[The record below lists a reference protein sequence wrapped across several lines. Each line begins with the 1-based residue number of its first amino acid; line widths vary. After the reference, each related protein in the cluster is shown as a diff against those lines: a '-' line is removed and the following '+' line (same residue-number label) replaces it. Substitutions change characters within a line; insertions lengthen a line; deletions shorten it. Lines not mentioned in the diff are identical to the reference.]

1 MAVPQGP
8 GFVQTVG
15 ANVGAVNQA
24 GGMSHQVMSGDGP
37 VIGLHFEP
45 RQIAR
50 HRRLQVQEPFIAEL
64 HQGDVCEGL
73 ADGADLEHRAG
84 LDRRARSQVGIAEGG
99 YPEQPLPVGNRQGHT
114 RHVDLADTT
123 LHVPVDFLKGSF
135 KARHWSL
142 LQEIPAR
149 NTGLDNTEPAYAG
162 RTAFWRCPLTADR
175 ELTAREFP
183 VRIRSRVL
191 PSSRF
196 VAG

>member
-1 MAVPQGP
+1 MRSNI
-8 GFVQTVG
+8 G
-15 ANVGAVNQA
+15 AGCQA
-24 GGMSHQVMSGDGP
+24 GGMSHQVMSGDGC
-37 VIGLHFEP
+37 VVGLHFEP
-45 RQIAR
+45 RQVAR
-50 HRRLQVQEPFIAEL
+50 NRGLGIQEPFIVKL
-64 HQGDVCEGL
+64 HQGNVSEGL

-84 LDRRARSQVGIAEGG
+84 LDRPARSQVGIAECG
-99 YPEQPLPVGNRQGHT
+99 YPEQPLPVGNREGQT

-123 LHVPVDFLKGSF
+123 LNVPVYFLKGSL

-142 LQEIPAR
+142 LQGIPAR

-183 VRIRSRVL
+183 VRIRSMVL